1 MYCGLF
7 IPPPIEGCL
16 GCFQVLAVMK
26 KAVISI
32 FVQFLFCVCEHIFSS
47 FLKITVSVIA
57 GSYGKIMYSF

>member
-1 MYCGLF
+1 MYCSLF

-32 FVQFLFCVCEHIFSS
+32 YVQFLCVWAYFQLIFENNSECDCW
-47 FLKITVSVIA
+47 IIW
-57 GSYGKIMYSF
+57 

>member
-16 GCFQVLAVMK
+16 GFFQVLAVMK

-32 FVQFLFCVCEHIFSS
+32 FVQFFFVCEHIFSS